1 MDYFCQKSKLI
12 EECQFIKA
20 SIYVLSNPKHFWLYL
35 ISTDMISLLSNE
47 NNNISST
54 PSLLT

>member
-20 SIYVLSNPKHFWLYL
+20 SIYVLSNPKHFCLYL
-35 ISTDMISLLSNE
+35 ISTVVLIWFRY
-47 NNNISST
+47 
-54 PSLLT
+54 